1 MLNQRNRMLRERFT
15 VLALLA
21 FVLVAPVGAQ
31 EPDALTEEA
40 AAPLLAEPIDGL
52 SYNGWAGP
60 GTCDWCNETC
70 YSPKCWGAYPGMG
83 PCNRWHNVF
92 VPRKTAWYWGYSEEF
107 CERPFGTYARAA
119 LNTQVVN
126 GLAAQ
131 IVLYRFDFRD
141 PAATSTERAAK
152 LNFRGHERLIKIVEK
167 LKYVV
172 APLTIEM
179 SGDKELDEMRRQYVI
194 DFLQDDLEFPLPE
207 ESVVIGRPT
216 ARGLDGEE
224 AFSNYQN
231 LMLQTKHTGAFSPDL
246 KERRTISFGGGLDSD
261 NNDAASL
268 FGR

>member
-1 MLNQRNRMLRERFT
+1 MLNQWNGMLCERFAL
-15 VLALLA
+15 LALLA
-21 FVLVAPVGAQ
+21 LVLVVPVGAQ
-31 EPDALTEEA
+31 EPDVLPEDAT
-40 AAPLLAEPIDGL
+40 APLLAEPIDGL

-60 GTCDWCNETC
+60 GTCDWCNEEC

-83 PCNRWHNVF
+83 LKCRWHNVF
-92 VPRKTAWYWGYSEEF
+92 VPRKTAWYWGNAEEF

-119 LNTQVVN
+119 WNTQVVN

-167 LKYVV
+167 LKYVA

-224 AFSNYQN
+224 AFAGYQN
-231 LMLQTKHTGAFSPDL
+231 LMLQTKSAGAFSPDL